1 MTRSNLL
8 ASSAT
13 IDGIQKL
20 IVEFY
25 QGTQVTLV
33 ENGADRWKPYRA
45 SNDMPILG
53 VIVVRRRGRYRFELV
68 V

>member
-1 MTRSNLL
+1 MTKSNLL

-13 IDGIQKL
+13 LDGIQKM

-25 QGTQVTLV
+25 HGAKVDLV
-33 ENGADRWKPYRA
+33 EEGPDRWKPHWA
-45 SNDMPILG
+45 NHDMPILG
-53 VIVVRRRGRYRFELV
+53 VIVVRRRNRYRFELV